1 MGRIKT
7 SLELAMER
15 MEDIQVDENK
25 IRQDN
30 LRQDAR
36 SIAGKYLEDDTMQDD
51 ELEARLSK
59 YEGSDLTFVTKT
71 INETILQ
78 NLSMPSAIEYKMR
91 NKRIASLFP
100 IVNDGNS
107 AAIKVITQILSLE
120 DQYWDTMSGLLDKM
134 KEQYKDAI
142 SQSDAPA
149 EQNKDFLNMYQ
160 ANVKQINQQYG
171 SVLTRGKTQLS
182 AMLGL

>member
-1 MGRIKT
+1 
-7 SLELAMER
+7 
-15 MEDIQVDENK
+15 
-25 IRQDN
+25 
-30 LRQDAR
+30 
-36 SIAGKYLEDDTMQDD
+36 
-51 ELEARLSK
+51 
-59 YEGSDLTFVTKT
+59 
-71 INETILQ
+71 
-78 NLSMPSAIEYKMR
+78 MPSAIEYKMR

-134 KEQYKDAI
+134 KEQYKDAL